1 MKPLPC
7 SRSDWP
13 RFSALLDACLDQP
26 PEHREDWLQRL
37 GEADAH
43 LREPLREVLSR
54 SDALSQGDWLER
66 PASGAAPLDTS
77 PGFEE
82 GALVGPWRLLRPL
95 GRGGMGEV
103 WLAARADGRY
113 ERSVALK
120 LPHPH
125 LLVGMLRERFHRE
138 RDILAR
144 LEHPHIARFYDAG
157 ITESDQPWLALEY
170 VEGTSITDY
179 CRANGV
185 DIRGRVAL
193 VRHVAAALQAAH
205 TQLVVHRDLKPAN
218 VLVTPAGDVKLLD
231 FGIAKLVDDDT
242 QEAAL
247 TQWGHRVATPD
258 YAAPEQLQGGS
269 VSAASDVYAMGV
281 MLHELLTGTRPFHT
295 RSRLG
300 WMLDDRSEAPLAS
313 GKVSG
318 KQRAAIAGD
327 LDSILAKALEK
338 APTRRYAS
346 ADAFS
351 DDLQRYLQHQPIRA
365 RRIGRW
371 QRAAKF
377 ARRHRQGVVLATLL
391 VLAMVAGIAGVLWQA
406 QRAAEEARR
415 ATAIKEFLIEV
426 FAAIDPRIASDQ
438 GRSDVTA
445 ITMLDASASR
455 IEARFADDPDVQ
467 IELLRIVAD
476 LYRQVGDEDGY
487 QKYQAMQL
495 EKVRQRYGPLHP
507 NILNGAVETAL
518 QTCGSGSLPDCER
531 AVDEADRLLVRA
543 GDTDPHLRAQW
554 WLVRGGMLLRDDSR
568 LDQAGQAFANAA
580 ALYAEHDPLS
590 RGHVTAL
597 MEQATFLNMVR
608 LDYAGA
614 IATYRRALSLS
625 QSLPVRNDAELQTL
639 HGNLGLVYQQAG
651 QFAEAAEQFR
661 QSAEIADRTTG
672 ADTPAAWVPRAS
684 AARTLHL
691 AGQREAAHRE
701 FDRLLPLLPR
711 EDQEPAEAI
720 TARMNYGERLASEGR
735 PALAIPELERV
746 ERAYA
751 RQSSFGFQLR
761 LARRYLG
768 EAYARAGRHADA
780 GRLLKLSLD
789 DYLAHQTDAD
799 QPVMAIRESWGRWLL
814 QEGLPDQARV
824 QFNAV
829 VQGAGERRLAHLAL
843 AYAGLARAALQR
855 GEASDAMQQSDL
867 ALAAWSEV
875 TGFRDVRMLP
885 YLQRVRADALAAV
898 DQVAAAQRV
907 ENEAAAA
914 SQRFDHPSSP
924 TVVRRD
930 MGAVQRLLRSQAQR

>member
-7 SRSDWP
+7 PSSDWP
-13 RFSALLDACLDQP
+13 RFSVLLDACLD
-26 PEHREDWLQRL
+26 EATEAREDWFRRL
-37 GEADAH
+37 PAADAH
-43 LREPLREVLSR
+43 LEAPLRSVLSKAD
-54 SDALSQGDWLER
+54 SLSGGDWLER
-66 PASGAAPLDTS
+66 PASGVDDAAS
-77 PGFEE
+77 CFEA
-82 GALVGPWRLLRPL
+82 GSRVGPWRLLRPL

-125 LLVGMLRERFHRE
+125 LLGSLLKDRFHRE

-144 LEHPHIARFYDAG
+144 LEHPRIARFYDAG
-157 ITESDQPWLALEY
+157 ITDSDQPWLALEY

-179 CRANGV
+179 CRAQAV
-185 DIRGRVAL
+185 DIPGRVAL

-218 VLVTPAGDVKLLD
+218 VLVTPAGEVKLLD

-242 QEAAL
+242 HDGGL
-247 TQWGHRVATPD
+247 TQGGHRVATPD
-258 YAAPEQLQGGS
+258 YAAPEQLEGGA
-269 VSAASDVYAMGV
+269 VSAATDVYAMGV
-281 MLHELLTGTRPFHT
+281 MLHELLTGTRPFQG

-300 WMLDDRSEAPLAS
+300 WMLDERSEAPLAS
-313 GKVSG
+313 GKVTG

-327 LDSILAKALEK
+327 LDSILAKALDNTPGK
-338 APTRRYAS
+338 RYAS

-377 ARRHRQGVVLATLL
+377 ARRHRQGVVMAALLLAA
-391 VLAMVAGIAGVLWQA
+391 LAAGVAGVLWQA

-426 FAAIDPRIASDQ
+426 FAAIDPRIASETA
-438 GRSDVTA
+438 RSDVTA

-455 IEARFADDPDVQ
+455 IESRFADDPDVQ

-476 LYRQVGDEDGY
+476 LYRQVGDEAGY
-487 QKYQAMQL
+487 AKYQARQL

-507 NILNGAVETAL
+507 NILNGAVESAL
-518 QTCGSGSLPDCER
+518 QACSSGELPDCER
-531 AVDEADRLLVRA
+531 AVDAAGRLLDRA
-543 GDTDPHLRAQW
+543 GDTDPALRAQW
-554 WLVRGGMLLRDDSR
+554 WLVRGRMLQRDDAR
-568 LDQAGQAFANAA
+568 LDQAGDAFSRAA
-580 ALYAEHDPLS
+580 ALYARHEPRS

-597 MEQATFLNMVR
+597 MEQAGYLNMVK

-614 IATYRRALSLS
+614 IATYRQALDLA
-625 QSLPVRNDAELQTL
+625 QSLPDRNDAELQTL

-651 QFAEAAEQFR
+651 QFADAAEQFR
-661 QSAEIADRTTG
+661 QSADIADRTTG
-672 ADTPAAWVPRAS
+672 ADRPSAWVPRAN

-701 FDRLLPLLPR
+701 FERLMPLLPD
-711 EDQEPAEAI
+711 EGQDVAESI
-720 TARMNYGERLASEGR
+720 SARTNYGERLASEGR
-735 PALAIPELERV
+735 PKLAIPVLELV
-746 ERAYA
+746 ERGYA
-751 RQSSFGFQLR
+751 RQSTFGFQLR
-761 LARRYLG
+761 LVRRYLG
-768 EAYARAGRHADA
+768 EAYARAGRHEDA

-789 DYLAHQTDAD
+789 DYLAQHQDSD
-799 QPVMAIRESWGRWLL
+799 QPLMAARESWGRWLL
-814 QEGLPDQARV
+814 QDGRPEEARL

-829 VQGAGERRLAHLAL
+829 VQGAGERHLAHVAL
-843 AYAGLARAALQR
+843 AHAGLARASLQQ
-855 GEASDAMQQSDL
+855 GETSAAMQESDL
-867 ALAAWSEV
+867 ALAVWSDV
-875 TGFRDVRMLP
+875 TGFRDVRMHP

-898 DQVAAAQRV
+898 DQLPAAQRL

-914 SQRFDHPSSP
+914 SRLYDHPSSP
-924 TVVRRD
+924 TVTRRD
-930 MGAVQRLLRSQAQR
+930 MAALQRQRPGGAPR